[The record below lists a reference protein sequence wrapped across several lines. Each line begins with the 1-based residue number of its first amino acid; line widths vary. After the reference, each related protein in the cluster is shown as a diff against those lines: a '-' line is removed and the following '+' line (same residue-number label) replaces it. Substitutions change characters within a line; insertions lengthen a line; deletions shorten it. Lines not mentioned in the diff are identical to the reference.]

1 MTTNYVTNELTIDL
15 ATRWESWGDE
25 GFPKDF
31 ERRLR
36 AIGTFSDEALLRI
49 KELTTE
55 LETRLETRAPLSAI
69 GHFTAAANGLTD
81 YLDRNAT
88 IRCLEYLDQPRMKP
102 VTWGGRASPDVHMRR
117 RPLTDIEMGLTRF
130 CSLSSWRRS
139 GPVGALDA
147 GMASGELGVLLPAGV
162 RCDANTQATHLEGTG
177 TLRPVTCGYPVA
189 APRTMEIPT
198 WARSTFSS
206 LLVNADPARP
216 ILYGGDSVDPGKIQ
230 SLILMNI
237 NKVLALA
244 GLAHDPAVKPLSIRN
259 TTARRAYG
267 SGGIEAAAELLGMQ
281 DFNSVAR
288 EIGIK
293 AHLPARKR

>member
-1 MTTNYVTNELTIDL
+1 
-15 ATRWESWGDE
+15 
-25 GFPKDF
+25 
-31 ERRLR
+31 
-36 AIGTFSDEALLRI
+36 
-49 KELTTE
+49 
-55 LETRLETRAPLSAI
+55 
-69 GHFTAAANGLTD
+69 
-81 YLDRNAT
+81 
-88 IRCLEYLDQPRMKP
+88 
-102 VTWGGRASPDVHMRR
+102 
-117 RPLTDIEMGLTRF
+117 
-130 CSLSSWRRS
+130 
-139 GPVGALDA
+139 
-147 GMASGELGVLLPAGV
+147 MASGELGVLLPAGV

-237 NKVLALA
+237 NKVLA
-244 GLAHDPAVKPLSIRN
+244 
-259 TTARRAYG
+259 RRAYG